1 MNKEIFQIYNISDS
15 QTQNFVILRRLALLS
30 YWWNISLQKQ
40 NISILA
46 FLMLDLQAFEWSSDL
61 ALLSQLCSET
71 CTFRFE

>member
-15 QTQNFVILRRLALLS
+15 QTQNLVILRRLALLS

-46 FLMLDLQAFEWSSDL
+46 FLMLDLQAFE
-61 ALLSQLCSET
+61 
-71 CTFRFE
+71 